1 MVKVASIDLGSNSTR
16 LLIADI
22 SDGTISSIHKEHTV
36 TRMGD
41 NLTKTENISKESI
54 KRVVKVLTKYFKTI
68 DINGVENVQIVG
80 TAALRDAENSE
91 EVIMQIQKKFDVEID
106 IVSGEEEGVLTSLG
120 VLHSLEDIQNF
131 LIVDIGGRS
140 TEFIYDKNN
149 KIISNSLDIGVVSL
163 SELFFS
169 ELPPSNE
176 SIKRAIDVIDRTLLD
191 LSDFENR
198 LFVGVAGTFTSLASI
213 FLKQDRFN
221 EEEIHLTEIS
231 DKDVFEINN
240 SIIQMTEAQ
249 IMTNFKGIDPK
260 RAKTIQSG
268 ILLANQIIYKY
279 NVDSMGVGCFGPIVL
294 DSNSEDYGLI
304 ISDSKVGWKGVNIF
318 HELSSVSDNVRMDTD
333 VNAAALGEY
342 KYGAGQHSRTFVY
355 ITIGTGIGVGVLYN
369 GKPYVGNF
377 HLEAGHIFIP
387 NEEDIE
393 GICRVH
399 GNCWE
404 GLASGPALIHRWG
417 ANVRDFP
424 PDHEVWV
431 EEARLLAFGIINIL
445 SNHSPDKI
453 VLGSSILK
461 IIVMKHFI

>member
-22 SDGTISSIHKEHTV
+22 TDGTISSIHKEHKV

-41 NLTKTENISKESI
+41 NLTKSKNISKESI
-54 KRVVKVLTKYFKTI
+54 KRVLKALTQYFKTI

-176 SIKRAIDVIDRTLLD
+176 SIKSATDVIDRTLLD

-198 LFVGVAGTFTSLASI
+198 SFIGVAGTFTSLASI
-213 FLKQDRFN
+213 FLKQDKFN

-231 DKDVFEINN
+231 NKDLFEINN

-249 IMTNFKGIDPK
+249 IITNFKGVDPK

-268 ILLANQIIYKY
+268 ILLANQIISKY
-279 NVDSMGVGCFGPIVL
+279 NVNSIKV
-294 DSNSEDYGLI
+294 SNSDILEGLI
-304 ISDSKVGWKGVNIF
+304 LK
-318 HELSSVSDNVRMDTD
+318 
-333 VNAAALGEY
+333 
-342 KYGAGQHSRTFVY
+342 KY
-355 ITIGTGIGVGVLYN
+355 
-369 GKPYVGNF
+369 
-377 HLEAGHIFIP
+377 
-387 NEEDIE
+387 
-393 GICRVH
+393 
-399 GNCWE
+399 
-404 GLASGPALIHRWG
+404 
-417 ANVRDFP
+417 
-424 PDHEVWV
+424 
-431 EEARLLAFGIINIL
+431 
-445 SNHSPDKI
+445 
-453 VLGSSILK
+453 
-461 IIVMKHFI
+461 

>member
-22 SDGTISSIHKEHTV
+22 TDGTISSIHKEHKV

-41 NLTKTENISKESI
+41 NLTKSKNISKESI
-54 KRVVKVLTKYFKTI
+54 KRVLKALTQYFKTI

-231 DKDVFEINN
+231 NKDLFEINN

-249 IMTNFKGIDPK
+249 IITSFKGIDPK

-268 ILLANQIIYKY
+268 ILLANQIISKY
-279 NVDSMGVGCFGPIVL
+279 NVNSIKV
-294 DSNSEDYGLI
+294 SNSDILEGLI
-304 ISDSKVGWKGVNIF
+304 LK
-318 HELSSVSDNVRMDTD
+318 
-333 VNAAALGEY
+333 
-342 KYGAGQHSRTFVY
+342 KY
-355 ITIGTGIGVGVLYN
+355 
-369 GKPYVGNF
+369 
-377 HLEAGHIFIP
+377 
-387 NEEDIE
+387 
-393 GICRVH
+393 
-399 GNCWE
+399 
-404 GLASGPALIHRWG
+404 
-417 ANVRDFP
+417 
-424 PDHEVWV
+424 
-431 EEARLLAFGIINIL
+431 
-445 SNHSPDKI
+445 
-453 VLGSSILK
+453 
-461 IIVMKHFI
+461 